1 MHLGALTTDL
11 VQKAIAI
18 YQDLAYGQG
27 RPRRALPGGPGGAAN
42 EPANKRTDGVDN
54 KLGGDKLA
62 GDHRLGG
69 RAADAEP
76 TGADAVLAMFQK
88 EQSETIPGYPC
99 HRYSLRL
106 GNRNYPFMKLLLQE
120 HLVAGEYFFAVDTHD
135 QMEIKPDYPDYEQ
148 WMAVRRFN
156 RELKRQIEQGFAQAG
171 LDTAARMRQLLV
183 EQGCDGGGDCRGL
196 VLIVDDEEDL
206 AAAVEVLIRRRGF
219 RTYKV
224 HDGLAGVAAAQ
235 QLLPDLVLLDY
246 ELPELDGLQ
255 VLERLRADPCTA
267 DLPVLLSSAS
277 RVALAEARRADG
289 FLQKP
294 FPEALLHEM
303 IDRVLRGRGVRP

>member
-27 RPRRALPGGPGGAAN
+27 RPRRPLPGLGGGEPG
-42 EPANKRTDGVDN
+42 NKLADGIDN
-54 KLGGDKLA
+54 KLASDRLASDRPGGVPPLA
-62 GDHRLGG
+62 EG
-69 RAADAEP
+69 
-76 TGADAVLAMFQK
+76 VLAMFQK

-156 RELKRQIEQGFAQAG
+156 RDLKRQIEQGFAQAG
-171 LDTAARMRQLLV
+171 LDTAARMRQLLG
-183 EQGCDGGGDCRGL
+183 EQGSDGAGDCRGL

-255 VLERLRADPCTA
+255 VLDRLRADPSTA

>member
-1 MHLGALTTDL
+1 MNLGALTADM

-18 YQDLAYGQG
+18 YQGLAYGTV
-27 RPRRALPGGPGGAAN
+27 RPRRQVPGLEAAGGGSPTNASPASGSDSQ
-42 EPANKRTDGVDN
+42 PANAPIG
-54 KLGGDKLA
+54 
-62 GDHRLGG
+62 HRG
-69 RAADAEP
+69 AESL
-76 TGADAVLAMFQK
+76 LAMFQK

-135 QMEIKPDYPDYEQ
+135 QMEIKSDYPDYEQ

-156 RELKRQIEQGFAQAG
+156 RDLKRQIEQGFEQAG
-171 LDTAARMRQLLV
+171 LDTAARVRRLLV
-183 EQGCDGGGDCRGL
+183 DQGVAGGAPCRGL

-206 AAAVEVLIRRRGF
+206 AAAVEVLIQRRGF

-255 VLERLRADPCTA
+255 VLERLRSEPSTA
-267 DLPVLLSSAS
+267 SIPVLLSSAA
-277 RVALAEARRADG
+277 RVSLTDAKRADG
-289 FLQKP
+289 FLAKP
-294 FPEALLHEM
+294 FPESLLHDMVE
-303 IDRVLRGRGVRP
+303 RVLRARGVRP

>member
-1 MHLGALTTDL
+1 MNLGALTVDM

-27 RPRRALPGGPGGAAN
+27 RPRRPIPGLGGVGAAN
-42 EPANKRTDGVDN
+42 GDTPTAGGGNKV
-54 KLGGDKLA
+54 GGDGA
-62 GDHRLGG
+62 GNKTP
-69 RAADAEP
+69 AES
-76 TGADAVLAMFQK
+76 VLAAFQK
-88 EQSETIPGYPC
+88 EQCETIPGYPC

-156 RELKRQIEQGFAQAG
+156 RELKRQIEQGLAQAG
-171 LDTAARMRQLLV
+171 FDTAARMRQLLV
-183 EQGCDGGGDCRGL
+183 EQGCGGGGGACRGL
-196 VLIVDDEEDL
+196 VLVVDDEEDL
-206 AAAVEVLIRRRGF
+206 AAAVEVLLQRRGF

-224 HDGLAGVAAAQ
+224 FDGPAGVAAAQ

-255 VLERLRADPCTA
+255 VLERLRNEPSTA
-267 DLPVLLSSAS
+267 GIPVLLNSAA
-277 RVALAEARRADG
+277 RVSLNDAKRADG
-289 FLQKP
+289 FLAKP
-294 FPEALLHEM
+294 YPEALLHEM
-303 IDRVLRGRGVRP
+303 VERVLRSRGGRA

>member
-1 MHLGALTTDL
+1 MNLGALTVDM

-27 RPRRALPGGPGGAAN
+27 RPRRAVPGLASSPVSPATGDAAASSAGSNKVGGDPAAN
-42 EPANKRTDGVDN
+42 KSPA
-54 KLGGDKLA
+54 
-62 GDHRLGG
+62 
-69 RAADAEP
+69 ES
-76 TGADAVLAMFQK
+76 VLAAFQK
-88 EQSETIPGYPC
+88 EQNETIPGFPC

-183 EQGCDGGGDCRGL
+183 EQGCGSGRACRGL

-206 AAAVEVLIRRRGF
+206 AAAVEVLIQRRGF

-255 VLERLRADPCTA
+255 VLERLRTEPATA
-267 DLPVLLSSAS
+267 GIPVLLNSAA
-277 RVALAEARRADG
+277 RVSLGDARRADG
-289 FLQKP
+289 FLAKP
-294 FPEALLHEM
+294 YPEALLYEM
-303 IDRVLRGRGVRP
+303 IDRVLRGREVRP